1 MAPGLRFFVVLT
13 AVCRACRGVTRT
25 GRTTTL
31 STGSSPRSTPCSA
44 GGRPGV
50 RGRGQRPSAAGGR
63 GEPGAGARRGPVAD
77 ADRGAAGQRARAC
90 ARRPACF
97 AAGGG
102 AAAGAPDRGP
112 GPGAGG
118 RGGAHA
124 HGDVRGLVRPGV
136 VVGPP
141 HLAGRAMAP
150 DPAGASRSRRVSRSR
165 RGTGRRRS
173 RRPPRSSP
181 RGRRSGWRARCRTR
195 RPTRS

>member
-31 STGSSPRSTPCSA
+31 STGSSPRSTPCLA
-44 GGRPGV
+44 CGRPGV

-63 GEPGAGARRGPVAD
+63 GEPGAGARRGPTGD

-102 AAAGAPDRGP
+102 QRPALPTVVPVREPAGV
-112 GPGAGG
+112 AGLTPS
-118 RGGAHA
+118 AT
-124 HGDVRGLVRPGV
+124 
-136 VVGPP
+136 VVGSFVP
-141 HLAGRAMAP
+141 AWWSAP
-150 DPAGASRSRRVSRSR
+150 
-165 RGTGRRRS
+165 RRS
-173 RRPPRSSP
+173 PHP
-181 RGRRSGWRARCRTR
+181 G
-195 RPTRS
+195 